1 MRSHPRAPRTTT
13 RTSMESVFIDRL
25 GVQEGPR
32 RGAATGPTATQS
44 TLPEHA
50 PITGAFRAGSTTRS
64 ENRRF
69 ERLSL
74 SKGDCVPLKIL
85 ITTLLT
91 AVAIAPSAAAR
102 PDHVPA
108 GRLSGPSAT
117 SAACS
122 GAVSWQRARSLVG
135 QRATVRGRVV
145 DSYFARSS
153 SGQPTFLN
161 MGNAYPNPSRFTV
174 LIWRENRGSF
184 GGSPETRFRGRT
196 LCVTGLVQ
204 MYGGAPEIIARAR
217 TQIRVTG

>member
-1 MRSHPRAPRTTT
+1 
-13 RTSMESVFIDRL
+13 MESVFIDRL
-25 GVQEGPR
+25 GVQEGQR

-64 ENRRF
+64 EDTRF

-74 SKGDCVPLKIL
+74 VKEICVPLKIL
-85 ITTLLT
+85 IATLLT

-108 GRLSGPSAT
+108 VRLSGPSAT
-117 SAACS
+117 STACS

-174 LIWRENRGSF
+174 VIWRENRGSF

-217 TQIRVTG
+217 TQIRVAG

>member
-1 MRSHPRAPRTTT
+1 MRSHPRARRTTT
-13 RTSMESVFIDRL
+13 RTSMESVSIDRL
-25 GVQEGPR
+25 AVQEGPR
-32 RGAATGPTATQS
+32 RGAATGPTATPG

-64 ENRRF
+64 ENARF

-85 ITTLLT
+85 ITTLLA
-91 AVAIAPSAAAR
+91 AVAVAPGAAAR
-102 PDHVPA
+102 PGHVPA
-108 GRLSGPSAT
+108 VRLSAPLAT

-135 QRATVRGRVV
+135 QRATIRGRVV
-145 DSYFARSS
+145 DSHFAGSS

-161 MGNAYPNPSRFTV
+161 MGNAYPNPNRFTV
-174 LIWRENRGSF
+174 VIWRENRGSF

-217 TQIRVTG
+217 TQIRVAG

>member
-1 MRSHPRAPRTTT
+1 
-13 RTSMESVFIDRL
+13 MESVSIDRL
-25 GVQEGPR
+25 AVQEGPR
-32 RGAATGPTATQS
+32 RGAATGPTATPG

-64 ENRRF
+64 ENARF

-85 ITTLLT
+85 ITTLLA
-91 AVAIAPSAAAR
+91 AVAVAPGAAAR
-102 PDHVPA
+102 PGHVPA
-108 GRLSGPSAT
+108 VRLSAPLAT

-135 QRATVRGRVV
+135 QRATIRGRVV
-145 DSYFARSS
+145 DSHFAGSS

-161 MGNAYPNPSRFTV
+161 MGNAYPNPNRFTV
-174 LIWRENRGSF
+174 VIWRENRGSF
-184 GGSPETRFRGRT
+184 GGSPETRYRGRT

-204 MYGGAPEIIARAR
+204 MYGGVPEIIARAR
-217 TQIRVTG
+217 TQIRVAG